1 MTMTPCFRMTD
12 YSTIYLIYLIVNFR
26 IFAWLKKV
34 NYKLALTCIN
44 KIITDYLSA
53 NAFIKYAI
61 SISILSISIIKS

>member
-1 MTMTPCFRMTD
+1 M
-12 YSTIYLIYLIVNFR
+12 V
-26 IFAWLKKV
+26 KKV

-44 KIITDYLSA
+44 KIITDFLSA